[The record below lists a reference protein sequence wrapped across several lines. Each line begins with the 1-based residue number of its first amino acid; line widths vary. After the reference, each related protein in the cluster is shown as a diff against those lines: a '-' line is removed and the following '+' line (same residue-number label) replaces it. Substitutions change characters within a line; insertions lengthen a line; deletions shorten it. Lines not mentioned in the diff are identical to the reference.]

1 MRLSV
6 RTDDKGFNPIAH
18 QCNVRIDGELNMRV
32 VTADEELGYAL
43 AYKEDEDGNLTV
55 DPETHEIVTEEIRGK
70 VEIFI
75 PARLTDMDLP

>member
-6 RTDDKGFNPIAH
+6 RTGDKGFNPIAH
-18 QCNVRIDGELNMRV
+18 QCSVRIDGELNMRV

-55 DPETHEIVTEEIRGK
+55 DPDTHEVVTEELHGK
-70 VEIFI
+70 VEILI
-75 PARLTDMDLP
+75 PVSLTDMDLP